1 MLKQIGKGLQQ
12 TRTARGLTQAELGAL
27 VGLPQSHI
35 SKIERGETDFQWTT
49 LEQIANA
56 VGLSPIL
63 VPTGLVP
70 LVESLMSGREGKS
83 EDEPVPLVAD
93 SILAYPLAG
102 LFERDRARGRSVT
115 RCVRRSGSGCRRTSR
130 LTGAAG

>member
-1 MLKQIGKGLQQ
+1 MLKQIGKNLQKA
-12 TRTARGLTQAELGAL
+12 RTARGLTQAELGVL

-56 VGLSPIL
+56 VGLSPVL

-70 LVESLMSGREGKS
+70 LVEGLMNGREGRD
-83 EDEPVPLVAD
+83 EEEPVPLV
-93 SILAYPLAG
+93 G
-102 LFERDRARGRSVT
+102 N
-115 RCVRRSGSGCRRTSR
+115 
-130 LTGAAG
+130 LTETEG

>member
-1 MLKQIGKGLQQ
+1 MLKQIGRSLQQ
-12 TRTARGLTQAELGAL
+12 ARVQREFTQAQLGTL

-63 VPTGLVP
+63 VPTRLVP
-70 LVESLMSGREGKS
+70 VVESLVQDHGRKDEG
-83 EDEPVPLVAD
+83 EPVPLV
-93 SILAYPLAG
+93 
-102 LFERDRARGRSVT
+102 
-115 RCVRRSGSGCRRTSR
+115 GSLKET
-130 LTGAAG
+130 

>member
-1 MLKQIGKGLQQ
+1 MLKQIARSLQLA
-12 TRTARGLTQAELGAL
+12 RTARGLTQAELGAL

-56 VGLSPIL
+56 LGLSPIL

-70 LVESLMSGREGKS
+70 LVESLVNGREGKG
-83 EDEPVPLVAD
+83 EEEPVPLV
-93 SILAYPLAG
+93 
-102 LFERDRARGRSVT
+102 
-115 RCVRRSGSGCRRTSR
+115 GS
-130 LTGAAG
+130 LTETEG

>member
-1 MLKQIGKGLQQ
+1 MLKQIGKSLRQA
-12 TRTARGLTQAELGAL
+12 RIARGLTQAELGAL

-56 VGLSPIL
+56 VGLSAVL

-70 LVESLMSGREGKS
+70 VVESLMKGLEGKG
-83 EDEPVPLVAD
+83 EEEPVPLV
-93 SILAYPLAG
+93 G
-102 LFERDRARGRSVT
+102 N
-115 RCVRRSGSGCRRTSR
+115 
-130 LTGAAG
+130 LTETEG

>member
-1 MLKQIGKGLQQ
+1 MLKQMGKSLQQ
-12 TRTARGLTQAELGAL
+12 ARISRGLTQAELGAL

-56 VGLSPIL
+56 VGLSAVL

-70 LVESLMSGREGKS
+70 VVENLMKGREGKG
-83 EDEPVPLVAD
+83 EEEPVPLV
-93 SILAYPLAG
+93 
-102 LFERDRARGRSVT
+102 
-115 RCVRRSGSGCRRTSR
+115 GS
-130 LTGAAG
+130 LTETEG